1 MAVFSKKCPVCNDG
15 GEVDDTLVCR
25 KCGNQLG
32 YVDQH
37 GTLAVESPYYRC
49 RKCHT
54 ENTASSTYCETC
66 GAQLARECPLCN
78 GRHHADAKVCSKYG
92 EPLESSS
99 PPRHKITTIIAES
112 FGLVLNRYRKA
123 FMVPVAILALI
134 AGYYG
139 YERFSGH
146 NGVPFPAS
154 GAPKI
159 DVVFV
164 VDSTGSMADEI
175 QVIQEKIKEMMAK
188 IRSGQPVPEVRFG
201 LVAYRDRGDDYVC
214 KKYDLTSDIQVFQ
227 QYVST
232 LKADGGGDTKE
243 AVNEAL
249 STALNEIA
257 WDKDPAARKLIFLIG
272 DAGPHMDYSNGLDYH
287 KEAEAARNMGIRIH
301 TLGCSGIE
309 EDGEPEFRQIAE
321 ETGGSFDY
329 LTYRQQLVDQ
339 SGATYYRFKSGKGYY
354 SMDEKA
360 ARGDGWKEGIKAA
373 IDRGM
378 AKEEAP
384 PASASALPGASGGSF
399 KTLGPAQ
406 PQEQQMENNVDT
418 FITKTVQKDA
428 ESLGVKYKK

>member
-1 MAVFSKKCPVCNDG
+1 MAVFSKKCPVCSDG
-15 GEVDDTLVCR
+15 GEVDDSLVCR

-32 YVDQH
+32 YVDQQ
-37 GTLAVESPYYRC
+37 GTLIVESPYYRC

-66 GAQLARECPLCN
+66 GAQLSRECPLCK

-99 PPRHKITTIIAES
+99 PPRHKVTTIIAES
-112 FGLVLNRYRKA
+112 FNLLLTRYRKA
-123 FMVPVAILALI
+123 FLVPVAILALI

-139 YERFSGH
+139 YKNLSGP
-146 NGVPFPAS
+146 VS
-154 GAPKI
+154 GTPKI

-175 QVIQEKIKEMMAK
+175 QVIQDKIKDMMAK
-188 IRSGQPVPEVRFG
+188 IRSGQPVPYVRFG
-201 LVAYRDRGDDYVC
+201 LVAYRDRGDDYVS

-227 QYVST
+227 QYVNT

-272 DAGPHMDYSNGLDYH
+272 DAGPHMDYDNGLDYH
-287 KEAEAARNMGIRIH
+287 REAETARNMGIRIH
-301 TLGCSGIE
+301 ALGCSGIE

-329 LTYRQQLVDQ
+329 LTYRQQYVDQ
-339 SGATYYRFKSGKGYY
+339 SGATFYRFKSGKGFY
-354 SMDEKA
+354 SMDEKTA
-360 ARGDGWKEGIKAA
+360 SGDAWKDGVKAA

-378 AKEEAP
+378 AKEVAP
-384 PASASALPGASGGSF
+384 PASALPGLSGGSVR
-399 KTLGPAQ
+399 TLGPAVV
-406 PQEQQMENNVDT
+406 QEQKMENNLDT
-418 FITKTVQKDA
+418 FLTREMQKEA
-428 ESLGVKYKK
+428 RSSGVYYKE

>member
-1 MAVFSKKCPVCNDG
+1 MAVFSKKCPVCQDG
-15 GEVDDTLVCR
+15 GEVNESLVCG

-32 YVDQH
+32 YIDQQ
-37 GTLAVESPYYRC
+37 GTLAVQNPYYRC
-49 RKCHT
+49 GKCHT
-54 ENTASSTYCETC
+54 ENASTSTYCETC
-66 GAQLARECPLCN
+66 GAQLARDCPLCK
-78 GRHHADAKVCSKYG
+78 GRHQADAKVCSKYG
-92 EPLESSS
+92 EPLENIS
-99 PPRHKITTIIAES
+99 PPRHRITTVIAES
-112 FGLVLNRYRKA
+112 FGLVMNRYRQA
-123 FMVPVAILALI
+123 LLVPLAIMALI

-139 YERFSGH
+139 YERFVRHGAV
-146 NGVPFPAS
+146 VPHTP

-175 QVIQEKIKEMMAK
+175 KTIQDKIKEMMAK

-201 LVAYRDRGDDYVC
+201 LVAYRDKGDDYVT

-227 QYVST
+227 QYVDT

-249 STALNEIA
+249 YTALDEIA
-257 WDKDPAARKLIFLIG
+257 WDKDQSTRKLIFLIG
-272 DAGPHMDYSNGLDYH
+272 DAGPHTDYNNGPDYH
-287 KEAEAARNMGIRIH
+287 WEAEKARKMGIRIH

-329 LTYRQQLVDQ
+329 LTYRQQFVDQ

-360 ARGDGWKEGIKAA
+360 AKGDGWKEGVKAA

-378 AKEEAP
+378 AKEEAA
-384 PASASALPGASGGSF
+384 PAAAPGTAGGSMR
-399 KTLGPAQ
+399 TLMPSA
-406 PQEQQMENNVDT
+406 EQKLENNVDA
-418 FITKTVQKDA
+418 FITKAVQKDA
-428 ESLGVKYKK
+428 ESAGVKYRK